1 MTSAASVERI
11 HYWAEPL
18 LVEVRVKEIS
28 THPPASL
35 TVEGNNQTPSIVELP
50 ATKDNYR
57 SASGRSGCET
67 VACFQLLP
75 ASTRSRAPGHQRSY
89 LATTWQNSHHCHFKF
104 STKKYLR
111 HHNNV
116 QSWPSSKQTTWKT
129 RLAEFHTRYPGLP
142 SEKDGRAVRSIEE
155 KSVLILRLQRV

>member
-104 STKKYLR
+104 SAKKYLR
-111 HHNNV
+111 YHNN
-116 QSWPSSKQTTWKT
+116 SLLT
-129 RLAEFHTRYPGLP
+129 EGLGP
-142 SEKDGRAVRSIEE
+142 TANSHLENRSDRIPHQIPWT
-155 KSVLILRLQRV
+155 SQ